1 VLSGDIGVAGNA
13 ADNSFYVVQIDRNA
27 TLVTTLD
34 GLTISGGNA
43 DGTFIDG
50 IRYGSGAGV
59 NMEFGS
65 SLTLRGVILENNRA
79 ADGGGA
85 VQFSERGRLENVIV
99 RNNSAPA
106 GGGIFHAGR
115 NTLTIINSI
124 FTGNRADNGS
134 AMLLGQGATI
144 VNSTIA
150 GNSEESISAQIG
162 PSAVR
167 LNGDNIVFANSII
180 WGNDGLAFN
189 SFDGTLRPTLTNSIV
204 QGGLYGGTDAD
215 PRFVGSGDLRL
226 RPGSPAIDAG
236 DNAAVPLAVNSD
248 LDGNSRIVAYG
259 SSAVVD
265 MGAYEAVPPRLIV
278 AVAASRLREG
288 GQGVG
293 VALRLNSR
301 PGANV
306 TVQLDAGSQA
316 AASPASLVFTPQN
329 WATPQSVTVTAVN
342 DTRLEGLHEATL
354 SYSLSSA
361 DGAYQGLQVAPT
373 LLTVEDDERASAQ
386 LSSSTVRT
394 GANGQGSYTLA
405 LGSAPSSTV
414 IVTVTPSSE
423 LEVDPPVLIFTP
435 ANWSQPQTITFRQ
448 RTGAGVAALP
458 SISHRASSADPIYD
472 EAELPTV
479 TVELSGGTKVYL
491 PVMRGR

>member
-1 VLSGDIGVAGNA
+1 MLSGDIGVAGNA

-27 TLVTTLD
+27 TLATTLD

-50 IRYGSGAGV
+50 VRYGSGAGV

-236 DNAAVPLAVNSD
+236 DNTAVPLAVNSD

-316 AASPASLVFTPQN
+316 A
-329 WATPQSVTVTAVN
+329 VN

-373 LLTVEDDERASAQ
+373 LLAVEDDERASAQ